1 MVIINVC
8 IMLQVLIICIL
19 DAHKMD
25 TLANC
30 GCPDLDA
37 AIMDNLLHLIRVYN
51 DC

>member
-1 MVIINVC
+1 MVIISVY
-8 IMLQVLIICIL
+8 IMLQVLSIRTL

-25 TLANC
+25 TLANY

-37 AIMDNLLHLIRVYN
+37 AIMNNLLHLIRVYN